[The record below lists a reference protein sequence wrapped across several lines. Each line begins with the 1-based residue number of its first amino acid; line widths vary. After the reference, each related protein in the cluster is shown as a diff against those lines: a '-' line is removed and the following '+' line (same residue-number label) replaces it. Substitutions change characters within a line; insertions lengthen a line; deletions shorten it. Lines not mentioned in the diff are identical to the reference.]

1 MLPALSTVPP
11 VVRFPIGLVAAGIAV
26 LGMDRLMAHTAEGT
40 TPPSVAASVLTGQPV
55 DAAPSRLASAV
66 HYLAG
71 LGTGLLFVYFLL
83 AAEQLTGVLSAT
95 TIVGTT
101 VVLYVL
107 MVGFFILIPLP
118 RATGLDDTRRS
129 QTGVAWAIAAAGYLL
144 VLVPA
149 TIGLSL
155 IAAS

>member
-26 LGMDRLMAHTAEGT
+26 LGMDRLMAHTTEGM
-40 TPPSVAASVLTGQPV
+40 TPPFVAASVLTERPV
-55 DAAPSRLASAV
+55 DDAPSRLASVV

-71 LGTGLLFVYFLL
+71 LGTGLLFAYFLL
-83 AAEQLTGVLSAT
+83 VAEQLTGVLSAT

-118 RATGLDDTRRS
+118 RATGLDDTRRA
-129 QTGVAWAIAAAGYLL
+129 QTGIAWAIAAAGYLF

-149 TIGLSL
+149 TVGLSL
-155 IAAS
+155 IVA

>member
-1 MLPALSTVPP
+1 MLSELSTVSP
-11 VVRFPIGLVAAGIAV
+11 VVRFPIGLAAAGIAV
-26 LGMDRLMAHTAEGT
+26 LGMNRLMAHTTEGT
-40 TPPSVAASVLTGQPV
+40 TPPSVAASVLTGRPV
-55 DAAPSRLASAV
+55 DAAPSRLASVV

-83 AAEQLTGVLSAT
+83 VAEQLTGALSAT
-95 TIVGTT
+95 TVAGTT

-107 MVGFFILIPLP
+107 MVGFFIFIPLP

-129 QTGVAWAIAAAGYLL
+129 QTGLAWAIAAAGYLL

-149 TIGLSL
+149 TVGLSL
-155 IAAS
+155 VIA

>member
-1 MLPALSTVPP
+1 M
-11 VVRFPIGLVAAGIAV
+11 VRFPIGLAAAGIAV
-26 LGMDRLMAHTAEGT
+26 LGMNRLMAHTAEGT
-40 TPPSVAASVLTGQPV
+40 TPPSVAASVLTGRPV
-55 DAAPSRLASAV
+55 DAAPSRLASVV

-83 AAEQLTGVLSAT
+83 VAEQLTGALSAT
-95 TIVGTT
+95 TVAGTT
-101 VVLYVL
+101 VALYVL

-129 QTGVAWAIAAAGYLL
+129 QTGLAWAIAAAGYLL

-149 TIGLSL
+149 TVGLSL
-155 IAAS
+155 VVA

>member
-1 MLPALSTVPP
+1 MLPELSTVSP
-11 VVRFPIGLVAAGIAV
+11 VVSFPIGLAAAGIAV
-26 LGMDRLMAHTAEGT
+26 LSMDQLMARITEGT
-40 TPPSVAASVLTGQPV
+40 TPLYVAASVLTGRPT
-55 DAAPSRLASAV
+55 DTAPSQLASVV

-83 AAEQLTGVLSAT
+83 IAEQLTGVLSVT
-95 TIVGTT
+95 TVAATT

-107 MVGFFILIPLP
+107 MVGFFVLIPLP
-118 RATGLDDTRRS
+118 RATGLDETRRS
-129 QTGVAWAIAAAGYLL
+129 QTGIAWAIAAAGYLL

-155 IAAS
+155 LVV

>member
-1 MLPALSTVPP
+1 MLPELSTVSP
-11 VVRFPIGLVAAGIAV
+11 VVVFPIGLVAAGIAV
-26 LGMDRLMAHTAEGT
+26 LGMDRLMAHTTEGT
-40 TPPSVAASVLTGQPV
+40 TPPYVAASVLTGRPV
-55 DAAPSRLASAV
+55 AAAPSRLASVV
-66 HYLAG
+66 HCLAG

-83 AAEQLTGVLSAT
+83 AAEQLTGSLSAM
-95 TIVGTT
+95 TIGGTT
-101 VVLYVL
+101 LVLYVL

-129 QTGVAWAIAAAGYLL
+129 QTTIAWAIAAAGYLL

-155 IAAS
+155 LVAS

>member
-1 MLPALSTVPP
+1 MVSELSMVAP
-11 VVRFPIGLVAAGIAV
+11 VVRFPIGLAAAVIAV
-26 LGMDRLMAHTAEGT
+26 LGMDILMAHTTEGT
-40 TPPSVAASVLTGQPV
+40 TPPSVAASVLTGRPV
-55 DAAPSRLASAV
+55 DDAPSRLASAV

-83 AAEQLTGVLSAT
+83 VAEELMGVLSAT
-95 TIVGTT
+95 TVGGTA

-129 QTGVAWAIAAAGYLL
+129 QTAMAWAIAAAGYLL
-144 VLVPA
+144 VLIPGM
-149 TIGLSL
+149 IGLSL
-155 IAAS
+155 LVA